1 MHRDETVLA
10 VGLAE
15 AAEGWVVTSNRR
27 DAGFAAG
34 AAKPKGRPSQDHPRC
49 CPRSVLAAGS
59 PYEPHGEGMKRQPN
73 RSRGKATKRRRPV
86 RPSKDKFV
94 PPRTVEEFFA
104 MSTHDQALWKNVTQ
118 AVTEVRAGVSLR
130 RASRK
135 FGVWSPS
142 RFPRCASTNVQSGNS
157 ALRPGEEKAHA
168 CDNAC

>member
-1 MHRDETVLA
+1 
-10 VGLAE
+10 
-15 AAEGWVVTSNRR
+15 
-27 DAGFAAG
+27 
-34 AAKPKGRPSQDHPRC
+34 
-49 CPRSVLAAGS
+49 
-59 PYEPHGEGMKRQPN
+59 MKRQPN

-168 CDNAC
+168 CDNACSIRGDVKNILLPPPEARVMVRGIQSLVR